1 MRLGYFTMPVHP
13 MGRDWS
19 QTLREDREAI
29 ILADKLGFHD
39 AFVGEHLT
47 DACENITNSMMFH
60 ATLIHDTKTIKLAT
74 GTTNLS
80 QMHPVLIAVNAAMLD
95 HLAQGRFI
103 LGVSAGALPSDS
115 EAIGIL
121 DQDRNKIFA
130 EAIDVILAIWEREPP
145 YDIDFPDNRFKVTLN
160 RTAAHHLGVGIMAKP
175 FQKPRPE
182 IVGTV
187 VAPFSP
193 GVVLMGRRDFHPL
206 SANFLLAQHL
216 KSHWTNY
223 AKGKAEVGQKAD
235 VADWRI
241 ARTIFV
247 ADDDKVAKRYGRD
260 DPVSPYRFYFSQM
273 RAKMKRGGRLYVFKS
288 HKEQPDDEIT
298 EDFVMDNC
306 VFHGSVNKVVDQILA
321 LREQTGDFGELV
333 YAGMDWV
340 EPELAKRSMQLMAE
354 EVMPRVNEV
363 TGKQASAAE

>member
-1 MRLGYFTMPVHP
+1 
-13 MGRDWS
+13 
-19 QTLREDREAI
+19 
-29 ILADKLGFHD
+29 
-39 AFVGEHLT
+39 
-47 DACENITNSMMFH
+47 
-60 ATLIHDTKTIKLAT
+60 
-74 GTTNLS
+74 
-80 QMHPVLIAVNAAMLD
+80 
-95 HLAQGRFI
+95 
-103 LGVSAGALPSDS
+103 
-115 EAIGIL
+115 
-121 DQDRNKIFA
+121 
-130 EAIDVILAIWEREPP
+130 
-145 YDIDFPDNRFKVTLN
+145 
-160 RTAAHHLGVGIMAKP
+160 MAKP

-223 AKGKAEVGQKAD
+223 AKGKAEVGRKAN